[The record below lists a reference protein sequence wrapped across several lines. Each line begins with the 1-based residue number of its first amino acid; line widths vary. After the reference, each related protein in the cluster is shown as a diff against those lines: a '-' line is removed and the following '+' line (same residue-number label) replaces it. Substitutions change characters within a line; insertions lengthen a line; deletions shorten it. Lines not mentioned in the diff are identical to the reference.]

1 MEIILEITGLSRS
14 GAGVGRDAS
23 GRVIFVPFTAA
34 GDEVKVAIG
43 AEEKNYAE
51 AQLLEVL
58 RPSPN
63 RAIPPCPVFG
73 KCGGCEWQHLP
84 YETQWATKKKGL
96 NHSLSRVGVLTEGVR
111 WEEFPADRIWEYRNR
126 VQLRGFQ
133 NEIGFYARK
142 SKQLVNIEK
151 CYIARPELNALMP
164 EIRARGATRNREYKA
179 ELEVF
184 PDESTTVA
192 WNSGHSA
199 QGFRQ
204 VHDEQNQKLQGWVSA
219 NIGQGEMLLDLYG
232 GSGNLS
238 FDLAGRFGKA
248 LCVDF
253 TSPNERNGQ
262 PGTPENYFFQRSGV
276 LPWLR
281 ENEKRL
287 RTEFKEIQVIVDPPR
302 EGFGTD
308 LAAIVEILKS
318 LPVKKILSVGC
329 DADSWARSLHRLVK
343 HGWELE
349 SLGALDFFPQTH
361 HIEALAVLKRE

>member
-1 MEIILEITGLSRS
+1 MEISLEITDLSRS

-23 GRVIFVPFTAA
+23 GRVIFVPFTAP
-34 GDEVKVAIG
+34 GDQVRVEID

-51 AQLLEVL
+51 ASLLEIV
-58 RPSPN
+58 RPSLQ

-84 YETQWATKKKGL
+84 YELQWATKKKGVE
-96 NHSLSRVGVLTEGVR
+96 HSLARVSVDIKNIP

-126 VQLRGFQ
+126 IQLRGQQ

-142 SKQLVNIEK
+142 SKQLVPIEK
-151 CYIARPELNALMP
+151 CYIARPELNALIP
-164 EIRARGATRNREYKA
+164 EVREEGKSRVREYKV
-179 ELEVF
+179 ELETF
-184 PDESTTVA
+184 PDGKTTKA
-192 WNSGHSA
+192 WNAGHSA

-204 VHDEQNQKLQGWVSA
+204 VHDEQNNKLKAWVSSHLE
-219 NIGQGEMLLDLYG
+219 GGETLLDLYG

-238 FDLAGRFGKA
+238 LEIASRFRTT
-248 LCVDF
+248 LCVDVS
-253 TSPNERNGQ
+253 SPIQRPE
-262 PGTPENYFFQRSGV
+262 GTPDNYFFQRSPV

-281 ENEKRL
+281 REEKRL
-287 RTEFKEIQVIVDPPR
+287 RAECGEIQVIVDPPR

-308 LAAIVEILKS
+308 LAAIVELLKS
-318 LPVKKILSVGC
+318 LGVKKILSVGC
-329 DADSWARSLHRLVK
+329 DADSWARSLHRFLK

-361 HIEALAVLKRE
+361 HIEALAVLKRL